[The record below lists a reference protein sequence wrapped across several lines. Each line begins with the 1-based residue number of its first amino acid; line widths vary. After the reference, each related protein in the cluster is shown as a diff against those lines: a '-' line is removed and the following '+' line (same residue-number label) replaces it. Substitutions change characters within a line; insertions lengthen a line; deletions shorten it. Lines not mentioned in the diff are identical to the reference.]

1 MLAAATPTR
10 RAPMRHHRLLAASLL
25 VALGLTA
32 CGGDD
37 NDDPG
42 DGTSTTL
49 DEHAQEHAESGDH
62 GEHEE

>member
-1 MLAAATPTR
+1 
-10 RAPMRHHRLLAASLL
+10 MRHHRLLAASLL